1 MRERQRHTNVERQ
14 TNTDRKRKRI
24 EKVVRETQR
33 KRAGKQARRR
43 VVRIRE
49 GSQWE
54 QG

>member
-1 MRERQRHTNVERQ
+1 MQRIAREKSAER
-14 TNTDRKRKRI
+14 RKRI
-24 EKVVRETQR
+24 EEKVVRETQR
-33 KRAGKQARRR
+33 KRAGKQAGRR